1 MLTSYRIWA
10 DVNLGRAV
18 LPWHVVLE
26 ALCFRNYVMVLF
38 LLQVTPKLLSAVP
51 PGKATL
57 EVALLETLLDLV
69 DRYWS
74 GCKSLHSNEVFLG
87 ELGRDSHSSVQS
99 HV

>member
-1 MLTSYRIWA
+1 MACGVRSLVFQELKT
-10 DVNLGRAV
+10 
-18 LPWHVVLE
+18 
-26 ALCFRNYVMVLF
+26 YVMVLF
-38 LLQVTPKLLSAVP
+38 LLQVTPKLLSAEP
-51 PGKATL
+51 PGKAAL

-74 GCKSLHSNEVFLG
+74 GCKSLHNNEVFLG